1 MEEDT
6 WNKIID
12 IRVNGSLSH
21 FLSYFSVMEPSS
33 PFLYY
38 VIAIINQGGTDGRS
52 LVYADFLLS
61 HCSVGMRNG
70 MRGSVLGDE
79 NVHAKCDESAD
90 G

>member
-1 MEEDT
+1 MEYDNRYTGE
-6 WNKIID
+6 
-12 IRVNGSLSH
+12 RLP
-21 FLSYFSVMEPSS
+21 L
-33 PFLYY
+33 PFFELLFGDGAARFYY

>member
-33 PFLYY
+33 PFFYKSKSKQLCKFLIFVFSLYE
-38 VIAIINQGGTDGRS
+38 S
-52 LVYADFLLS
+52 LI
-61 HCSVGMRNG
+61 MR
-70 MRGSVLGDE
+70 VLGR
-79 NVHAKCDESAD
+79 NFLMLINTTHS
-90 G
+90 